1 MSFVQTEPAG
11 CQWLHEDYTLC
22 GLLAGHLGDHVPFVP
37 GEYLPPPLLH
47 PLDAFKAAHARRCL
61 LCGNE
66 STPPVAEAVTAFRGE
81 HANWD
86 RASFE
91 WQWRFWPCGC
101 VVRTVPSGH
110 DEAPA
115 REAGA

>member
-1 MSFVQTEPAG
+1 MQTEPAG

-91 WQWRFWPCGC
+91 WQWTFWPCGHL
-101 VVRTVPSGH
+101 VRTVPGGH
-110 DEAPA
+110 AEAPA
-115 REAGA
+115 RESGA